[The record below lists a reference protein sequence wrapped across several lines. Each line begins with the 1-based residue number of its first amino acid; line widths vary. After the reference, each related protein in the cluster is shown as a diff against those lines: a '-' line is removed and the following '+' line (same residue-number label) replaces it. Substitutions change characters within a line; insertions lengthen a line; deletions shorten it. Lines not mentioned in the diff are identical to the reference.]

1 MTDTVMDHLTRVSI
15 FAHFHPEELAHVA
28 GLAKDA
34 DYGPG
39 EVIIREGAQD
49 GRLFIIISGRVE
61 VVKNLDSKRH
71 KTLQVLGPD
80 SYFGEMA
87 LLDGSVRSASVV
99 AVTRTRVVYIEH
111 LNLLS
116 EIQKYPRLAVE
127 LLQLMVRRIR
137 ALEKSMLH
145 TLGELLPICA
155 NCKKI
160 RESNGQWTA
169 VDAYIA
175 DHSDSDFSHGICP
188 ECARSLYPGIDL
200 DTPARREP

>member
-1 MTDTVMDHLTRVSI
+1 MNTVMDHLSRVSI
-15 FAHFHPEELAHVA
+15 FSHFHPEELAHVA

-34 DYGPG
+34 DYAPG
-39 EVIIREGAQD
+39 SVIIREGDTD
-49 GRLFIIISGRVE
+49 GRLFIIIDGRVE
-61 VVKNLDSKRH
+61 VVKNLGTKRR
-71 KTLQVLGPD
+71 KQLQLLGPN

-99 AVTRTRVVYIEH
+99 AAAPTRVIYLEH
-111 LNLLS
+111 LNLLD

-145 TLGELLPICA
+145 TLGALLPICA
-155 NCKKI
+155 SCKKI
-160 RESNGQWTA
+160 RESDGQWTA

-188 ECARSLYPGIDL
+188 ECARALYPDIDL
-200 DTPARREP
+200 DTPARCDP